1 MSFDIIC
8 YFVGKEFYIGKA
20 LRFQTKMSFDII
32 CYHNR
37 KERQKNIEHVSNQDE
52 L

>member
-8 YFVGKEFYIGKA
+8 YANGNVIA
-20 LRFQTKMSFDII
+20 VAIAM
-32 CYHNR
+32 
-37 KERQKNIEHVSNQDE
+37 VSNQDE